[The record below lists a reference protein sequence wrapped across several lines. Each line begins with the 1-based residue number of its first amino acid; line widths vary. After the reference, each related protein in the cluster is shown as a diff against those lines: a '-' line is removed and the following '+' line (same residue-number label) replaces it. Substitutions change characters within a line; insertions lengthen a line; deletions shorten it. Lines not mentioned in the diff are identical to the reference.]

1 MLPPLW
7 SISGGILCTIGG
19 STGMGRVVKINIT
32 IAPEE
37 LERVDA
43 FVQKMG
49 ATRSRVIQ
57 QALDHFMEEKET
69 EDREKE
75 RRRAAAKAAAEI
87 RELAGRSAG
96 WNGVAE
102 ARKQRATG

>member
-1 MLPPLW
+1 V
-7 SISGGILCTIGG
+7 
-19 STGMGRVVKINIT
+19 GRAVKINIT

-43 FVQKMG
+43 FVQKRG

-57 QALDHFMEEKET
+57 QALDLFMQEKET

-75 RRRAAAKAAAEI
+75 RRKAAANAASEI
-87 RELAGRSAG
+87 RELAGRSAD
-96 WNGVAE
+96 WDAAAE
-102 ARKQRATG
+102 IRKRRTTG

>member
-1 MLPPLW
+1 
-7 SISGGILCTIGG
+7 
-19 STGMGRVVKINIT
+19 MGRAVKINIT
-32 IAPEE
+32 IPPEE

-43 FVQKMG
+43 FVQKRG

-69 EDREKE
+69 EDMEKE

-87 RELAGRSAG
+87 RELAGKAAN
-96 WNGVAE
+96 WNGAAE
-102 ARKQRATG
+102 IRKQRTIG

>member
-1 MLPPLW
+1 V
-7 SISGGILCTIGG
+7 
-19 STGMGRVVKINIT
+19 GRAIKINIT
-32 IAPEE
+32 IPPDE
-37 LERVDA
+37 LEKVDA
-43 FVQKMG
+43 FVQRMG

-87 RELAGRSAG
+87 RELATRAVN
-96 WNGVAE
+96 WNGGADT
-102 ARKQRATG
+102 RKQRATG

>member
-1 MLPPLW
+1 
-7 SISGGILCTIGG
+7 
-19 STGMGRVVKINIT
+19 MGRTVKINIT

-43 FVQKMG
+43 FVHKMG
-49 ATRSRVIQ
+49 ATRSRIIQ

-87 RELAGRSAG
+87 RELAAKSVDR
-96 WNGVAE
+96 NGIAE
-102 ARKQRATG
+102 ITKQRATG

>member
-1 MLPPLW
+1 
-7 SISGGILCTIGG
+7 
-19 STGMGRVVKINIT
+19 MGRAVKINIT
-32 IAPEE
+32 IAPDE
-37 LERVDA
+37 LEKVDA
-43 FVQKMG
+43 FVQRMG

-87 RELAGRSAG
+87 RELAGRAAN
-96 WNGVAE
+96 WNGGADT
-102 ARKQRATG
+102 RKRRATG

>member
-1 MLPPLW
+1 V
-7 SISGGILCTIGG
+7 
-19 STGMGRVVKINIT
+19 GRAVKINIT

-43 FVQKMG
+43 FVQKRG

-57 QALDHFMEEKET
+57 QALDLFMEEKET

-75 RRRAAAKAAAEI
+75 RKKAAVQAASEI
-87 RELAGRSAG
+87 RELAGKSAD
-96 WNGVAE
+96 WNGAAE
-102 ARKQRATG
+102 IRKRRTTG